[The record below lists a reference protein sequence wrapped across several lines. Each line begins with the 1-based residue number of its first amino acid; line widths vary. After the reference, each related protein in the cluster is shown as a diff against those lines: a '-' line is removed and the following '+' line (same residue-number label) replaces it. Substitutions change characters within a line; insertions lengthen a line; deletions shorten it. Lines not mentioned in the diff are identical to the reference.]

1 MYFNMKKITK
11 MLIGFY
17 AGTVTVAFLMLL
29 YSFKSLNENFDEIT
43 VKRINIV
50 DDNGINRMIISNQER
65 MEPPILLGK
74 KYKRALNPAG
84 IIFYNEKGDEC
95 GGIAISKNPDTGTY
109 ALAFDYDNADA
120 IGLLTQQNNNTNMYK
135 SGIVINDKDL
145 SGKIGSNTNRINLMI
160 TNGNSSL
167 VINGPDEKPRII
179 ISVDSIGNPLFKM
192 LNGEGEIIQEIN

>member
-65 MEPPILLGK
+65 MEPPIFV
-74 KYKRALNPAG
+74 R
-84 IIFYNEKGDEC
+84 
-95 GGIAISKNPDTGTY
+95 
-109 ALAFDYDNADA
+109 
-120 IGLLTQQNNNTNMYK
+120 Q
-135 SGIVINDKDL
+135 
-145 SGKIGSNTNRINLMI
+145 KI
-160 TNGNSSL
+160 
-167 VINGPDEKPRII
+167 
-179 ISVDSIGNPLFKM
+179 
-192 LNGEGEIIQEIN
+192 